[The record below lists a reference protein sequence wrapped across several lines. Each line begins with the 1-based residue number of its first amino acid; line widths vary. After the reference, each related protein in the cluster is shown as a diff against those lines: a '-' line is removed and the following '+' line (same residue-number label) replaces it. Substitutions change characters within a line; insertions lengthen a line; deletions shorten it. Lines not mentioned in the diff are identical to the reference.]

1 MAENLTLVLSLV
13 AIVLGAWQL
22 HRFLQ
27 ACRRANRVDWGR
39 GWMNL
44 LDGLN
49 RLFCYRYHRLN
60 LVRLRI
66 PRSGPVILTSNHVSG
81 LDPMLLLASAR
92 RPIRFLIAREEY
104 ERFGLNWLFR
114 AIKCIPVDRET
125 RPELALRAA
134 MRSLQQG
141 HVVAIFPHG
150 RIHTDTDGPC
160 RIKPGAVRLAQLTGA
175 DILPL
180 RISGIRGAG
189 HVVRGVVFRSNAQLL
204 AFPRMVV
211 EGREL
216 KELQQE
222 LQLILD
228 GASESSRSSLPRVG
242 VR

>member
-1 MAENLTLVLSLV
+1 MAENLIPILLLI
-13 AIVLGAWQL
+13 ALAFGAWQL
-22 HRFLQ
+22 HRLVL
-27 ACRRANRVDWGR
+27 ACRRANRVEWGL

-44 LDGLN
+44 LDGFN

-66 PRSGPVILTSNHVSG
+66 PRSGPAILAANHVSG

-150 RIHTDTDGPC
+150 RIHTDVDGPC
-160 RIKPGAVRLAQLTGA
+160 RIKPGALRLAQLTGA

-189 HVVRGVVFRSNAQLL
+189 HVVRGVVLRSRAQLE
-204 AFPRMVV
+204 AFPRIVAD
-211 EGREL
+211 GREL
-216 KELQQE
+216 GDLLDELQQ
-222 LQLILD
+222 ILD
-228 GASESSRSSLPRVG
+228 GRQ
-242 VR
+242 

>member
-1 MAENLTLVLSLV
+1 MAENLIPILILVTL
-13 AIVLGAWQL
+13 AFGAWQL
-22 HRFLQ
+22 HRLVR
-27 ACRRANRVDWGR
+27 ACRRANRVEWGL

-44 LDGLN
+44 LDGFN

-66 PRSGPVILTSNHVSG
+66 PRSGPAILAANHVSG

-150 RIHTDTDGPC
+150 RIHTDADGPC
-160 RIKPGAVRLAQLTGA
+160 RIKPGVLRLAQLTGA

-189 HVVRGVVFRSNAQLL
+189 HVVQGVVLRSRAQLE
-204 AFPRMVV
+204 AFPRIVA

-216 KELQQE
+216 SDLRDELQR
-222 LQLILD
+222 ILD
-228 GASESSRSSLPRVG
+228 GRQ
-242 VR
+242 

>member
-1 MAENLTLVLSLV
+1 MAENLIPILLLITLVF
-13 AIVLGAWQL
+13 GAWQL
-22 HRFLQ
+22 HRFIL
-27 ACRRANRVDWGR
+27 ACRQANRVDWGR

-66 PRSGPVILTSNHVSG
+66 PKSGPAILTSNHVSG

-114 AIKCIPVDRET
+114 AIKSIPVDRKT

-150 RIHTDTDGPC
+150 RIHTDADRPC

-189 HVVRGVVFRSNAQLL
+189 HVVRGLVLRSSAKLA
-204 AFPRMVV
+204 AFPRINAD
-211 EGREL
+211 GREL
-216 KELQQE
+216 NDLLDELQQ
-222 LQLILD
+222 ILD
-228 GASESSRSSLPRVG
+228 GKQYLNSTGDSPT
-242 VR
+242 

>member
-1 MAENLTLVLSLV
+1 MAENLIPILLLI
-13 AIVLGAWQL
+13 ALAFGAWQL
-22 HRFLQ
+22 HRLVL
-27 ACRRANRVDWGR
+27 ACRRANRVEWGL

-44 LDGLN
+44 LDGFN

-66 PRSGPVILTSNHVSG
+66 PRSGPAILAANHVSG

-150 RIHTDTDGPC
+150 RIHTDVDGSC
-160 RIKPGAVRLAQLTGA
+160 RIKPGALRLAQLTGA

-189 HVVRGVVFRSNAQLL
+189 HVVRGVVLRSRAQLE
-204 AFPRMVV
+204 AFPRIVAD
-211 EGREL
+211 GREL
-216 KELQQE
+216 GDLLDELQQ
-222 LQLILD
+222 ILD
-228 GASESSRSSLPRVG
+228 GRQ
-242 VR
+242 

>member
-1 MAENLTLVLSLV
+1 MGDSLIPILLLITV
-13 AIVLGAWQL
+13 VFGAWQL
-22 HRFLQ
+22 HLFIR

-66 PRSGPVILTSNHVSG
+66 PKSGPAILTSNHVSG
-81 LDPMLLLASAR
+81 LDPMLLLASVR

-134 MRSLQQG
+134 MRSLQEG

-150 RIHTDTDGPC
+150 RIHTDADGPY
-160 RIKPGAVRLAQLTGA
+160 RIKPGALRLAQLTGA

-180 RISGIRGAG
+180 RISGIRGTG
-189 HVVRGVVFRSNAQLL
+189 HVVRGVLMRSNAQLE
-204 AFPRMVV
+204 AFPRIVAD
-211 EGREL
+211 GREL
-216 KELQQE
+216 KDLLDELQQ
-222 LQLILD
+222 IMD
-228 GASESSRSSLPRVG
+228 GVKSKMG
-242 VR
+242 

>member
-1 MAENLTLVLSLV
+1 MAENLIPILVIIV
-13 AIVLGAWQL
+13 ALILLWQL
-22 HRFLQ
+22 RRFFQ

-39 GWMNL
+39 DWMNL

-66 PRSGPVILTSNHVSG
+66 PKSGPAIITANHVSG
-81 LDPMLLLASAR
+81 LDPLLLLASSR
-92 RPIRFLIAREEY
+92 RTIHFLIAKEEY

-114 AIKCIPVDRET
+114 AIKSIPVDRET
-125 RPELALRAA
+125 RPDLALRAA
-134 MRSLQQG
+134 MRTLQEG

-150 RIHTDTDGPC
+150 GIHTDLDSPC

-189 HVVRGVVFRSNAQLL
+189 HVVRGVLLRSRAQLE
-204 AFPRMVV
+204 AFPKISAGERD
-211 EGREL
+211 L
-216 KELQQE
+216 KDLRDELQQ
-222 LQLILD
+222 ILD
-228 GASESSRSSLPRVG
+228 SG
-242 VR
+242 

>member
-1 MAENLTLVLSLV
+1 LTPTPQGIIPLLLLIAVV
-13 AIVLGAWQL
+13 YGAWQL

-27 ACRRANRVDWGR
+27 ACRRANRTDWGK

-66 PRSGPVILTSNHVSG
+66 PVSGPAIVVSNHVSG
-81 LDPMLLLASAR
+81 LDPFLLLASSR
-92 RPIRFLIAREEY
+92 RQVHFLIAREEY

-134 MRSLQQG
+134 MRSLQAGQ
-141 HVVAIFPHG
+141 VVAIFPHG
-150 RIHTDTDGPC
+150 RIRTDSDPPL
-160 RIKPGAVRLAQLTGA
+160 RIKPGALRLAQITGA

-189 HVVRGVVFRSNAQLL
+189 RVVRGVFLRGHARLE
-204 AFPRMVV
+204 AFPGISAG
-211 EGREL
+211 EREL
-216 KELQQE
+216 RELRDELQQV
-222 LQLILD
+222 LD
-228 GASESSRSSLPRVG
+228 GDPHADT
-242 VR
+242 